1 MSSRSKVVTM
11 LPAMQPDG
19 FSHMCTWMHHG
30 SSSGQT
36 SSRFTEDELGTPHP
50 KFDELDGGA
59 TALDDSGATVEL
71 VGAASELVG
80 SASELAGVASE
91 LLDSIREEIAS
102 ATELLTGSWL
112 RGKSTILLELLGVF
126 SPWLELA
133 GPSVGVELLG
143 VVPSWLELLTVSD
156 ELTESGR
163 MVSSGAT
170 SPPRGSSELADEV
183 SSQAFS
189 VNAAA
194 MPSAAAMALLV
205 AVESGLPSVI
215 FFFSIFIYSP
225 KH

>member
-1 MSSRSKVVTM
+1 M

-80 SASELAGVASE
+80 SASELAGAASE

-126 SPWLELA
+126 STWLELA
-133 GPSVGVELLG
+133 GPSA
-143 VVPSWLELLTVSD
+143 WLELLVVSD

-189 VNAAA
+189 VKTAA